1 MQDNTAVK
9 MTPEEQKAFEG
20 YLKETKQRL
29 KTFSKNDLVRMVA
42 ALLIDKHA
50 LMGMLKVQQEDSAK
64 LGSVVA
70 TEGDANVSLVE

>member
-1 MQDNTAVK
+1 MQEQAVK
-9 MTPEEQKAFEG
+9 MTAEEQKAFEG
-20 YLKETKQRL
+20 YLAETKKRL

-50 LMGMLKVQQEDSAK
+50 LMGMLNVQQEKNSQ

-70 TEGDANVSLVE
+70 TEGDANVALVE